1 MNIVIQSSQQILAS
15 YLGSGGAFDG
25 FNPLY
30 QVRGPRSIQLTLN
43 LRFED
48 SFFVREFPCVVEH
61 PARSRMLLRP

>member
-43 LRFED
+43 LAF
-48 SFFVREFPCVVEH
+48 
-61 PARSRMLLRP
+61 